1 MTRIVF
7 SGGKVFDGNGTPAES
22 GDVVIEGGRIVE
34 VGIGLDGDEVVDAT
48 GHTVLPGLFDCHT
61 HIMFSGI
68 DLVRQLNT
76 PFSLPFYEAIGNL
89 RATLAC
95 GITSVRDAMGADLGV
110 AEAVRRGLVPGPR
123 MQIAINMVSQTGGHN
138 DDWMACGLDVPLMAH
153 PGIPNAVGDGPAELR
168 TIVRSLI
175 RHGADVIKIATSGGV
190 LSPRSNPQHG
200 HFRDEEVAMV
210 VAEAAAAGISVMS
223 HAQATEGILV
233 AARNGVRSIEHG
245 IFLTEEAIDVMLA
258 NGTWLVPTLVAPR
271 MVLKAAASGVSI
283 SDHILAKAADV
294 SVQHDLSVRAAIAA
308 GVPIAMG
315 TDSGVGPHG
324 DNLDELTLMVECGL
338 TPAGALHAATRS
350 AAELL
355 GVADQLGTLE
365 PGKRA
370 DLVLVR
376 GDAEALIGEGGAAL
390 RAAIQAVWMDGAKVI

>member
-7 SGGKVFDGNGTPAES
+7 SGGKVFDGNGTPAAS
-22 GDVVIEGGRIVE
+22 GDVVIEDGRIVE
-34 VGIGLDGDEVVDAT
+34 VGTGLDGDEVVDAT

-61 HIMFSGI
+61 HVMFSGI
-68 DLVRQLNT
+68 DLVRALNT

-89 RATLAC
+89 RATLDC
-95 GITSVRDAMGADLGV
+95 GITSVRDALGADLGV

-138 DDWMACGLDVPLMAH
+138 DSWMPCGLELAVTH
-153 PGIPNAVGDGPAELR
+153 PGVPNAVGDGPAELR

-175 RHGADVIKIATSGGV
+175 RAGADVIKIATSGGV
-190 LSPRSNPQHG
+190 LSPRSNPRLGQ
-200 HFRDEEVAMV
+200 FRDEEVAMV
-210 VAEAAAAGISVMS
+210 VAEAAAAGIAVMS
-223 HAQATEGILV
+223 HAQATDGIIV
-233 AARNGVRSIEHG
+233 AARNGVRSVEHG
-245 IFLTEEAIDVMLA
+245 IFLTDEAIDVMLA

-271 MVLKAAASGVSI
+271 MVLKAAADGVSI
-283 SDHILAKAADV
+283 SDQILRKANDV
-294 SVQHDLSVRAAIAA
+294 ILQHDISVRAAIAA

-338 TPAGALHAATRS
+338 SPAGALHAATRS
-350 AAELL
+350 AARLL
-355 GVADQLGTLE
+355 GVAEELGTLE

-370 DLVLVR
+370 DVVLVR
-376 GDAEALIGEGGAAL
+376 GDAEELITQGGTAL
-390 RAAIQAVWMDGAKVI
+390 RAAIHGVWMDGAKVV